1 MSSIIFLGTAGTSI
15 VASRQLRASGGII
28 LQLEDIQFHLDPG
41 PGALL
46 KGKEYGINFLQT
58 TAVLVSCQQLCHC
71 NDLNAVI
78 EAMTHGGI
86 DQHGIVL
93 GSKSVLAPLD
103 GTHPYLTKHHRHLVE
118 KVIPLDQNHKVGIE
132 LVEIN
137 TLSVS
142 QADPTAIGFKFFCPK
157 FTLSYTGHTT
167 VTDQLLSGLA
177 GTDILIVSVPF
188 PGNTA
193 SGLSGLSGLYLDTEK
208 AATIVS
214 TIKPRV
220 AVLTH
225 FGLEM
230 LKADP
235 LVEAREIQRLT
246 GVPTIAA
253 QDGLKIAPESY
264 AHHKSPVK
272 GY

>member
-1 MSSIIFLGTAGTSI
+1 MSAIIFLGTAGTSL
-15 VASRQLRASGGII
+15 VASKQLRASGGLI
-28 LQLEDIQFHLDPG
+28 LQLEGIQFHLDPG

-46 KGKEYGINFLQT
+46 KGREQGINFLHT
-58 TAVLVSCQQLCHC
+58 TAVLVSCNQLSHC

-78 EAMTHGGI
+78 EAMSHGGL
-86 DQHGIVL
+86 DAHGIVL

-103 GTHPYLTKHHRHLVE
+103 GSHPYLTKQHRQLVE

-142 QADPTAIGFKFFCPK
+142 QADTTATGFKFFCPK
-157 FTLSYTGHTT
+157 FTLSYTGHTS
-167 VTDQLLSGLA
+167 VTDQLLGELA
-177 GTDILIVSVPF
+177 GTDILILCVPF
-188 PGNTA
+188 PGYTA
-193 SGLSGLSGLYLDTEK
+193 QGKVLDTEK
-208 AATIVS
+208 AAIIVS
-214 TIKPRV
+214 AIKPRV

-246 GVPTIAA
+246 GVPTTAA
-253 QDGLKIAPESY
+253 HDGLKIAPESY

-272 GY
+272 GYA

>member
-1 MSSIIFLGTAGTSI
+1 MSSILFLGTAGTSI
-15 VASRQLRASGGII
+15 VASRQLRASGGVI

-58 TAVLVSCQQLCHC
+58 TAILVSCQQLSHC
-71 NDLNAVI
+71 NDLNVVI

-86 DQHGIVL
+86 DQHGLVL

-103 GTHPYLTKHHRHLVE
+103 GTYPYLTKHHRQLVE
-118 KVIPLDQNHKVGIE
+118 KVIPLDQNHKVGIG

-142 QADPTAIGFKFFCPK
+142 QADPTAAGFKFFCPR

-167 VTDQLLSGLA
+167 VTDQLLSELA

-193 SGLSGLSGLYLDTEK
+193 SGLYLDTEK
-208 AATIVS
+208 ATTLVS
-214 TIKPRV
+214 MIKPRV

-253 QDGLKIAPESY
+253 HDGLKIAPESY